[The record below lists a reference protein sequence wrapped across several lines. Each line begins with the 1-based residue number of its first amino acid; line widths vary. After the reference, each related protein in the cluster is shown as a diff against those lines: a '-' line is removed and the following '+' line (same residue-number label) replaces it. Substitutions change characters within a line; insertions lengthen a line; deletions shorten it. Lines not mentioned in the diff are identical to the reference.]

1 MTFISEVKGGFL
13 VGWQMKHL
21 IVSDLAGEMI
31 LNCSWKLADLGTD
44 FSFKVH
50 W

>member
-1 MTFISEVKGGFL
+1 
-13 VGWQMKHL
+13 MKHL
-21 IVSDLAGEMI
+21 IVSELSREMI

-44 FSFKVH
+44 FLFKVR